1 MKWGVISTAK
11 IGTEKV
17 IPAMQESDQL
27 EILAIAGRD
36 LGKTREVAE
45 NLRIPRA
52 YGSYEELLADP
63 SIEAIYNPLP
73 NHLHVEWTIKALEAG
88 KHVLCEKP
96 IGLDTTDA
104 KRLIEARD
112 KSGKQVLEAFMV
124 RHHPQWVEARKII
137 ESGQIGELTTV
148 QSIFT
153 YFNADPN
160 NVRNKK
166 DIGGGGLLD
175 IGCYCIVGPR
185 YVTGKEPIRVVSLM
199 DKDPKFGTDRLVS
212 GMLDFGSGLQASF
225 VCGTQ
230 SAAVQRV
237 HILGTEGRIE
247 ILMPFN
253 PIPETRHSFALPGRN
268 SRALTTHAKSNSRS
282 AITIPCKVSP
292 RPRYSRAKVR
302 SITRSKTALPTCR
315 FWMPWRVQPKPVAG
329 KWFLHAKASAIDANR
344 LIKEQKSRGNPAFSL
359 SCGCYRSP
367 DENGI
372 ACL

>member
-17 IPAMQESDQL
+17 IPAMQESDKL

-36 LGKTREVAE
+36 LEKTRETAQS
-45 NLRIPRA
+45 LRIPRA

-96 IGLDTTDA
+96 IGLDTEDA
-104 KRLIEARD
+104 KRLIAARD
-112 KSGKQVLEAFMV
+112 KSGKHVLEAFMV
-124 RHHPQWVEARKII
+124 RHHPQWQEARRLV
-137 ESGQIGELTTV
+137 ESGQIGTITTV

-185 YVTGKEPIRVVSLM
+185 YITGKEPVRVVSLM

-212 GMLDFGSGLQASF
+212 GMLDFGSGGGLPAIPMAIATPPSPSAMQWCTLLMSANRSPSRPS
-225 VCGTQ
+225 TNQ
-230 SAAVQRV
+230 SS
-237 HILGTEGRIE
+237 HSGR
-247 ILMPFN
+247 P
-253 PIPETRHSFALPGRN
+253 R
-268 SRALTTHAKSNSRS
+268 SNSWDRTRPARRLSWRS
-282 AITIPCKVSP
+282 SP
-292 RPRYSRAKVR
+292 GGGRAV
-302 SITRSKTALPTCR
+302 
-315 FWMPWRVQPKPVAG
+315 WRT
-329 KWFLHAKASAIDANR
+329 W
-344 LIKEQKSRGNPAFSL
+344 
-359 SCGCYRSP
+359 
-367 DENGI
+367 
-372 ACL
+372 

>member
-17 IPAMQESDQL
+17 IPAMLASNKL
-27 EILAIAGRD
+27 EIRAIAGRD
-36 LGKTREVAE
+36 LQKTRATAE
-45 NLRIPRA
+45 TLRIPRA

-96 IGLDTTDA
+96 IGLDTEDA
-104 KRLIEARD
+104 KRLIAARD
-112 KSGKQVLEAFMV
+112 KSGKKVLEAFMI
-124 RHHPQWVEARKII
+124 RHHPQWLEARKIV
-137 ESGQIGELTTV
+137 ESGQIGDLTTV

-153 YFNADPN
+153 YYNADPN

-175 IGCYCIVGPR
+175 IGCYCVVGPR
-185 YVTGKEPIRVVSLM
+185 FITAREPVRVVSLM

-212 GMLDFGSGLQASF
+212 GILDFGSGFQASF
-225 VCGTQ
+225 TCGTQ

-237 HILGTEGRIE
+237 HILGNKGRIE

-253 PIPETRHSFALPGRN
+253 PVPENPAIIRVGGEKQPGFDEAREIRFPICNHYTLQGEAATAIFKGESPVDYPIEDAIANMQVLDAL
-268 SRALTTHAKSNSRS
+268 ARS
-282 AITIPCKVSP
+282 ARTGSWEMVS
-292 RPRYSRAKVR
+292 S
-302 SITRSKTALPTCR
+302 
-315 FWMPWRVQPKPVAG
+315 
-329 KWFLHAKASAIDANR
+329 
-344 LIKEQKSRGNPAFSL
+344 
-359 SCGCYRSP
+359 
-367 DENGI
+367 
-372 ACL
+372 

>member
-17 IPAMQESDQL
+17 IPAMQQSEKL

-36 LGKTREVAE
+36 LEKTRKVGE
-45 NLRIPRA
+45 NLRIPRV
-52 YGSYEELLADP
+52 YGAYEELLADP
-63 SIEAIYNPLP
+63 SIDAIYNPLP

-96 IGLDTTDA
+96 IGLDTDDA
-104 KRLIEARD
+104 KRLIDARD
-112 KSGKQVLEAFMV
+112 KSGKHVLEAFMI
-124 RHHPQWVEARKII
+124 RHHPQWLEARKII
-137 ESGQIGELTTV
+137 ESGQIGDVTAV
-148 QSIFT
+148 QSTFT
-153 YFNADPN
+153 YYNADPN

-185 YVTGKEPIRVVSLM
+185 YLTAREPVRVVSLM

-237 HILGTEGRIE
+237 HVLGTEGRIE
-247 ILMPFN
+247 IMMPFN
-253 PIPETRHSFALPGRN
+253 PIPENPAIIRVAGQKQPGLDDAREIKFPITN
-268 SRALTTHAKSNSRS
+268 HYTLQGDAATAIFKGESPVDYPIEDAIANMQILDAMNRS
-282 AITIPCKVSP
+282 A
-292 RPRYSRAKVR
+292 
-302 SITRSKTALPTCR
+302 KTGS
-315 FWMPWRVQPKPVAG
+315 WEMVKP
-329 KWFLHAKASAIDANR
+329 
-344 LIKEQKSRGNPAFSL
+344 
-359 SCGCYRSP
+359 
-367 DENGI
+367 
-372 ACL
+372 

>member
-1 MKWGVISTAK
+1 MKWGIISTAK

-36 LGKTREVAE
+36 LEKTREVAE

-63 SIEAIYNPLP
+63 SIEAVYNPLP

-96 IGLDTTDA
+96 IGLDTEDA

-112 KSGKQVLEAFMV
+112 KSGKQVIEAFMV
-124 RHHPQWVEARKII
+124 RHHPQWLEARKIV
-137 ESGQIGELTTV
+137 ESGQIGTLTAV

-185 YVTGKEPIRVVSLM
+185 FVTGKEPVRVVSLM

-237 HILGTEGRIE
+237 HILGSEGRIE

-253 PIPETRHSFALPGRN
+253 PAPENPAIIRVAGQKQPGFDDAREIKFPVCNHYTLQGESATAIFKGESPVDYPIEDAISNMQILDAL
-268 SRALTTHAKSNSRS
+268 ARS
-282 AITIPCKVSP
+282 
-292 RPRYSRAKVR
+292 
-302 SITRSKTALPTCR
+302 SKTGS
-315 FWMPWRVQPKPVAG
+315 WEMVN
-329 KWFLHAKASAIDANR
+329 H
-344 LIKEQKSRGNPAFSL
+344 
-359 SCGCYRSP
+359 
-367 DENGI
+367 
-372 ACL
+372 

>member
-1 MKWGVISTAK
+1 MKWGILSTAK

-36 LGKTREVAE
+36 LEKTREVAE
-45 NLRIPRA
+45 NMRIPRA

-96 IGLDTTDA
+96 IGLDTEDA
-104 KRLIEARD
+104 KRLIAARD

-124 RHHPQWVEARKII
+124 RHHPQWLEARKIV
-137 ESGQIGELTTV
+137 ESGQIGTLTTV

-185 YVTGKEPIRVVSLM
+185 FITGKEPVRVVSLM

-253 PIPETRHSFALPGRN
+253 PVPENEALIR
-268 SRALTTHAKSNSRS
+268 
-282 AITIPCKVSP
+282 
-292 RPRYSRAKVR
+292 
-302 SITRSKTALPTCR
+302 
-315 FWMPWRVQPKPVAG
+315 VAG
-329 KWFLHAKASAIDANR
+329 QKQPGFDEAREIKFPVCNHYTLQGEAATAIFKGD
-344 LIKEQKSRGNPAFSL
+344 
-359 SCGCYRSP
+359 SP
-367 DENGI
+367 IDYP
-372 ACL
+372 

>member
-1 MKWGVISTAK
+1 MQATNEKNRRSIGMKWGVISTAK

-96 IGLDTTDA
+96 IGLDTNDA

-237 HILGTEGRIE
+237 HILGSEGRIE

-253 PIPETRHSFALPGRN
+253 PIPENPAIIRVAGQKQPGFDDAREIKFPICN
-268 SRALTTHAKSNSRS
+268 HYTLQGESATAIFKGEIPVDYPIEDGIANMQILDAMARS
-282 AITIPCKVSP
+282 AKTGSWEMVSP
-292 RPRYSRAKVR
+292 R
-302 SITRSKTALPTCR
+302 
-315 FWMPWRVQPKPVAG
+315 
-329 KWFLHAKASAIDANR
+329 
-344 LIKEQKSRGNPAFSL
+344 
-359 SCGCYRSP
+359 
-367 DENGI
+367 
-372 ACL
+372 